1 MARPPVTALAFRVAA
16 LSMAAVGIVGASVL
30 LTTPAALAGQSSCPT
45 GLFPDLTSVA
55 GPGGGYAMPKVTVKC
70 SGGNLV
76 VSSNGMPGYTFVSKT
91 PNGLKEQN
99 YTWTVPLK
107 PAKSAKSTSI
117 ETRMGTLGFTVT
129 GIPVFGP
136 MEGPM
141 PADSAFGDPVY
152 NGLLD
157 SCGGHTG
164 YNSDYHDHTLITT
177 SECNLAKR
185 RVLGY
190 AIDGFPIY
198 NSYGCTNK
206 SCTKTVKVTSGYVK
220 TGNPVSN
227 AWQAYT
233 YRASGKAGQL
243 DACNGRVEPDG
254 TYGYHATSTFP
265 YVIGCFKGTPVTQ
278 SGRAA
283 EPMPPMGGQSQAMA
297 VPPGAQGPGQQGP
310 GQQGPGQPGPGPQ
323 GPGPQ
328 GPKPSQ

>member
-1 MARPPVTALAFRVAA
+1 MLKNPAVALSVRISALAVVAV
-16 LSMAAVGIVGASVL
+16 SIVATSIVM
-30 LTTPAALAGQSSCPT
+30 TTPRVSAAQNPCPT
-45 GLFPDLTSVA
+45 GMFPDLSAVV
-55 GPGGGYAMPKVTVKC
+55 GPGGDYAKPVVTVKC
-70 SGGNLV
+70 TSSSLV

-91 PNGLKEQN
+91 PNGLKEQK

-107 PAKSAKSTSI
+107 PRKSAKTTSI

-129 GIPVFGP
+129 GIPIYGP
-136 MEGPM
+136 MEGPV

-164 YNSDYHDHTLITT
+164 YNSDYHDHTLITS

-220 TGNPVSN
+220 TGNPTSN
-227 AWQAYT
+227 AWSAYT
-233 YRASGKAGQL
+233 YRASKKAGQL
-243 DACNGRVEPDG
+243 DACNGRVGPDG
-254 TYGYHATSTFP
+254 TYGYHATSGFP
-265 YVIGCFKGTPVTQ
+265 YVIGCFSGTPVTQ
-278 SGRAA
+278 SGEAA
-283 EPMPPMGGQSQAMA
+283 APMPPMGGQPPAAGGQQPRPQGGQQPP
-297 VPPGAQGPGQQGP
+297 PPGGQQPPPGPGQQPPPRMG
-310 GQQGPGQPGPGPQ
+310 
-323 GPGPQ
+323 
-328 GPKPSQ
+328 

>member
-1 MARPPVTALAFRVAA
+1 MVRTPVVTLSLRIAA
-16 LSMAAVGIVGASVL
+16 LGLAAVGIVATSIAV
-30 LTTPAALAGQSSCPT
+30 TTPAASAAQNSCPT
-45 GLFPDLTSVA
+45 GMFPDLSGVT
-55 GPGGGYAMPKVTVKC
+55 GPGGGYAMPKVSVTCVG
-70 SGGNLV
+70 SNMI

-91 PNGLKEQN
+91 PNGLKEQK
-99 YTWTVPLK
+99 YTWTVPLRPTK
-107 PAKSAKSTSI
+107 KSKSTSI

-129 GIPVFGP
+129 GIPIYGP
-136 MEGPM
+136 MEGPV

-185 RVLGY
+185 RILGY

-198 NSYGCTNK
+198 NNYGCANK

-227 AWQAYT
+227 AWKAYT

-265 YVIGCFKGTPVTQ
+265 YVIGCFSGTPTTQ
-278 SGRAA
+278 SGEAA
-283 EPMPPMGGQSQAMA
+283 APMPPMGGGQQP
-297 VPPGAQGPGQQGP
+297 PPGGGQQP
-310 GQQGPGQPGPGPQ
+310 PPRP
-323 GPGPQ
+323 
-328 GPKPSQ
+328 

>member
-1 MARPPVTALAFRVAA
+1 MTVLKNPAVALSVRISALAVVAV
-16 LSMAAVGIVGASVL
+16 SIVATSIVM
-30 LTTPAALAGQSSCPT
+30 TTPRVSAAQNPCPT
-45 GLFPDLTSVA
+45 GMFPDLSAVA
-55 GPGGGYAMPKVTVKC
+55 GPGGDYAKPTVTVKC
-70 SGGNLV
+70 TSSSLV

-91 PNGLKEQN
+91 PNGLKEQK

-107 PAKSAKSTSI
+107 PVKKAKSTSI

-129 GIPVFGP
+129 GIPIYGP
-136 MEGPM
+136 MEGPV
-141 PADSAFGDPVY
+141 PQDSAFGDPVY

-198 NSYGCTNK
+198 NSFGCTNK

-227 AWQAYT
+227 AWKAYT
-233 YRASGKAGQL
+233 YRASKKAGQL
-243 DACNGRVEPDG
+243 DACNGRVGPDG
-254 TYGYHATSTFP
+254 TYGYHATSGFP
-265 YVIGCFKGTPVTQ
+265 YVIGCFSGTPVTQ
-278 SGRAA
+278 SGEAA
-283 EPMPPMGGQSQAMA
+283 APMPPMGG
-297 VPPGAQGPGQQGP
+297 GAQGQMPPNGGGAPPPRPPMEGQQP
-310 GQQGPGQPGPGPQ
+310 PPR
-323 GPGPQ
+323 
-328 GPKPSQ
+328 